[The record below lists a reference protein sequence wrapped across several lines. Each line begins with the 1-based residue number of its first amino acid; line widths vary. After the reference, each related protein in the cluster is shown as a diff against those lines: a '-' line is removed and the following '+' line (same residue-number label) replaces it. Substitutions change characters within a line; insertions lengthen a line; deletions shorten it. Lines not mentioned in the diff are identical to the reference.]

1 MVFNLSVLE
10 LFFIGNARVF
20 CAFTTRQASLGK
32 RKFEELLRLKGWSW
46 HILTAP
52 LLSKYFCHVTFL
64 LWISHGQT
72 GKFVINS
79 HRDSAFRVI
88 FSANKKGTKKIETHF
103 CFQLPKEGCHSIAR
117 AIARELF
124 PLLVNWK
131 LFFLSFVEKVVIIQ
145 GESRLVTYLKVG
157 NIVMNLLDVP

>member
-1 MVFNLSVLE
+1 M
-10 LFFIGNARVF
+10 
-20 CAFTTRQASLGK
+20 
-32 RKFEELLRLKGWSW
+32 
-46 HILTAP
+46 
-52 LLSKYFCHVTFL
+52 
-64 LWISHGQT
+64 
-72 GKFVINS
+72 
-79 HRDSAFRVI
+79 
-88 FSANKKGTKKIETHF
+88 IETHF
-103 CFQLPKEGCHSIAR
+103 CFQLPKEGCHSIAQ

>member
-10 LFFIGNARVF
+10 LVFIGNARVF
-20 CAFTTRQASLGK
+20 CAFTTRQASPGT
-32 RKFEELLRLKGWSW
+32 RKFEELLRLKGWSQ

-52 LLSKYFCHVTFL
+52 LLSKYFCHVTFT
-64 LWISHGQT
+64 WSDWKIRNQQSQR
-72 GKFVINS
+72 FC
-79 HRDSAFRVI
+79 
-88 FSANKKGTKKIETHF
+88 FSWYFQCQQKGTKMIETHF

-131 LFFLSFVEKVVIIQ
+131 LFFLSFVQKVVIIH
-145 GESRLVTYLKVG
+145 GESRSVTYLKVG